1 TFEALVGGHSEFAT
15 THQQDVKEFLTH
27 LITASGAM
35 RTARARGTEAE
46 RKLTEMLVFGLEQRL
61 QCTACAVVS
70 YRVDPHDL
78 LSVPVLDRETGKDA
92 EGRATYEEA
101 PLTRCIGEVLA
112 PKASAS
118 TGARFVTFP
127 HTLVV
132 HAKKFRLVNW
142 VSTKLGA
149 WPSLAP

>member
-1 TFEALVGGHSEFAT
+1 
-15 THQQDVKEFLTH
+15 
-27 LITASGAM
+27 M
-35 RTARARGTEAE
+35 RTAHAWGTEAE

-101 PLTRCIGEVLA
+101 PLTRCIG
-112 PKASAS
+112 
-118 TGARFVTFP
+118 ARFVTFP

-142 VSTKLGA
+142 VSTKLVDFKTKLYFFGKLFGKLNEIRGLV
-149 WPSLAP
+149 WG